1 MRQSVP
7 FEDDTCI
14 HFAIFSHPGYV
25 SFDARAGVAALPG
38 DEPGNK
44 NPGLHSRRRCRIKHG
59 AVSTLT
65 RVCRRHARCS
75 EIPKDSDTQWR
86 ASTTLPLP
94 FVSLPLTIFLPPSVI
109 RRLAFSLRA
118 DELYAH
124 GKFPPPLAEGTGDR
138 EDGKWIFTRAAGY
151 TVCRMRAIKGTSS
164 YGLVLIKLLSIAVAI
179 AKELSK
185 GKRGRGEGGGG
196 RRARRKRPSSNNE

>member
-65 RVCRRHARCS
+65 RVCRRHA
-75 EIPKDSDTQWR
+75 
-86 ASTTLPLP
+86 LP

-151 TVCRMRAIKGTSS
+151 TVCRMRAIKGTLS